1 MDTLIALRWPIIVVA
16 IVIVVF
22 LALLFRKPLTKWI
35 DRWQRLRTGIGK
47 LKTDIESPLE
57 PSTEVSQD
65 ITWNSNEVSHI
76 YWLGHDLMY
85 LLAVLNVAGSP
96 EEVRHGFRRSISN
109 LRKLGLPPTYE
120 AKLQALGQT
129 YNQKN
134 HDQIGEQVAQFR
146 MEIGNLIEKL
156 KH

>member
-1 MDTLIALRWPIIVVA
+1 VDTLVAFRWPITVVA
-16 IVIVVF
+16 TVMF
-22 LALLFRKPLTKWI
+22 LALRFGKPLADWI
-35 DRWQRLRTGIGK
+35 RRWQRLRTGIGK
-47 LKTDIESPLE
+47 LKTEIESPSE

-65 ITWNSNEVSHI
+65 ITWNSSEVSHI

-85 LLAVLNVAGSP
+85 LLAVLNLAGSP
-96 EEVRHGFRRSISN
+96 EEVRHGFRQSISN

-120 AKLQALGQT
+120 AKLQALSQT

>member
-1 MDTLIALRWPIIVVA
+1 VDTLAAFRWPMAVVA
-16 IVIVVF
+16 IVVF
-22 LALLFRKPLTKWI
+22 LALLFGKPLANWI
-35 DRWQRLRTGIGK
+35 RRWQKLRTVIGK
-47 LKTDIESPLE
+47 WKTEIESRLE

-65 ITWNSNEVSHI
+65 ITWNSSEVSHI

-85 LLAVLNVAGSP
+85 LLAVLNLAGSP
-96 EEVRHGFRRSISN
+96 EGVRHGFRQSISH

>member
-1 MDTLIALRWPIIVVA
+1 MDTLVAVGWPIAVVA
-16 IVIVVF
+16 IVMF
-22 LALLFRKPLTKWI
+22 LALVFRKPLADWI
-35 DRWQRLRTGIGK
+35 RRWQRLRTGIGK
-47 LKTDIESPLE
+47 LKTEIESPLE
-57 PSTEVSQD
+57 RSTEVLQD

-85 LLAVLNVAGSP
+85 LLAILNLAGSP
-96 EEVRHGFRRSISN
+96 KEVRHGFRQSILH

-120 AKLQALGQT
+120 AKLQALSQT
-129 YNQKN
+129 YNRKN
-134 HDQIGEQVAQFR
+134 TDRIGEQVAQFR

>member
-1 MDTLIALRWPIIVVA
+1 VDTLVALKWPIAVV
-16 IVIVVF
+16 VIVMF
-22 LALLFRKPLTKWI
+22 LALLFRKSLANWI
-35 DRWQRLRTGIGK
+35 RRWQRLRTGIGK
-47 LKTDIESPLE
+47 LKTEIESPSE
-57 PSTEVSQD
+57 PSTEVPQD
-65 ITWNSNEVSHI
+65 ITWNSSEVSHI

-85 LLAVLNVAGSP
+85 LLAVLNIAGSP
-96 EEVRHGFRRSISN
+96 EEVRHGFRQSMSN

-120 AKLQALGQT
+120 AKLQALSQT

-134 HDQIGEQVAQFR
+134 SDPIGEQVAQFR

>member
-1 MDTLIALRWPIIVVA
+1 MAVVA
-16 IVIVVF
+16 TVVF
-22 LALLFRKPLTKWI
+22 LALLFGKPLATWI
-35 DRWQRLRTGIGK
+35 GRWQKLRIGIGK
-47 LKTDIESPLE
+47 LKNEIESPSE
-57 PSTEVSQD
+57 PLTEVSQD
-65 ITWNSNEVSHI
+65 ITWNSSEVSHI

-96 EEVRHGFRRSISN
+96 EEVRHGFRQSILH

-120 AKLQALGQT
+120 AKLQALSQT
-129 YNQKN
+129 YNRKN
-134 HDQIGEQVAQFR
+134 TDQVGEQVAQFR